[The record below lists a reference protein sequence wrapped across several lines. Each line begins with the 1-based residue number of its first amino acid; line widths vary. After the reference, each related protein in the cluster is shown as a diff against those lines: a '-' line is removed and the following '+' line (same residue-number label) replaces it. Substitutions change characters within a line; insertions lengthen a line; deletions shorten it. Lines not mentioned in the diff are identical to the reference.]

1 MISTAIYPRTKS
13 DLIRALQRMQ
23 VDKVAVVE
31 PYGEDRRQDLEIA
44 LRDLGRGTGDVTVI
58 VIRSR

>member
-1 MISTAIYPRTKS
+1 
-13 DLIRALQRMQ
+13 MQ